1 MVKLRERLE
10 VLRAG
15 EMAQSVK
22 CLPCKHADLS
32 SNART
37 HANTPA
43 LGGVQIGSI
52 LVSLT
57 GQPGLFGEFRPGLLG
72 ERPYL
77 KITSWGVGSGE
88 MA

>member
-22 CLPCKHADLS
+22 CLPRKHA
-32 SNART
+32 NART
-37 HANTPA
+37 HANIPA
-43 LGGVQIGSI
+43 LAGGGVQIGSI